1 MLRER
6 RTNVV
11 AISPIVG
18 GAALK
23 GPASRMLEELGFE
36 RNSVGIASLYRDF
49 AGTLVIDQQ
58 DSELAPRVQS
68 EGMRV
73 LVTDTI
79 MDTRDRAAALA
90 EAALGEILLS
100 GEDKQ

>member
-1 MLRER
+1 
-6 RTNVV
+6 
-11 AISPIVG
+11 
-18 GAALK
+18 
-23 GPASRMLEELGFE
+23 
-36 RNSVGIASLYRDF
+36 
-49 AGTLVIDQQ
+49 
-58 DSELAPRVQS
+58 
-68 EGMRV
+68 MRV

>member
-1 MLRER
+1 MKDEIHSA
-6 RTNVV
+6 NASGV
-11 AISPIVG
+11 
-18 GAALK
+18 
-23 GPASRMLEELGFE
+23 PASRHRTVAIWPRADMDRSEAAPK
-36 RNSVGIASLYRDF
+36 STASLYRDF

-90 EAALGEILLS
+90 EAALGEILIS
-100 GEDKQ
+100 GEGKQ